1 MAAGDQDK
9 AMAGLLRRSLARDT
23 GAADCPDA
31 NVLAT
36 YYERSLDSKE
46 MARYD
51 LHLSQCPRC
60 REQMALM
67 VRAEENVQPLP
78 HRNWLWDWRLLAAGV
93 AALLVLT
100 VWGVRRSTII
110 PGNFRTA
117 NEPLV
122 AMSRPEQ
129 APAPQPPSP
138 SQDLLQAPPASAPQA
153 LVAPRGLDRAASK
166 TQSAAPAGP
175 RNPQNEDR
183 PLDGRNYDNL
193 LKLKPEAQT
202 TGQPSS
208 AADEKKEEAKSAAAP
223 ARIMPAP
230 MSPTEAPGTLSAV
243 GGTAGATAAGPVA
256 NQPAAADALRAKQT
270 ESAPR
275 ANSLGAKSSGV
286 LGQLSEQ
293 LSASTIIP
301 TPDASVMWRIAGAN
315 AIERTEDGGATW
327 NGQVVDP
334 DAQLT
339 AGAAPAKKVCWLVG
353 KGGMI
358 LVTKDITH
366 WKKIPAPIPA
376 DFTAVTAKSA
386 SSAVVTTANGQK
398 FSTQD
403 GGKKWVPADAR

>member
-9 AMAGLLRRSLARDT
+9 AMAGLLRRSLARDA

-31 NVLAT
+31 NALAT

-60 REQMALM
+60 REQIALM
-67 VRAEENVQPLP
+67 VRAEENAQPLV

-100 VWGVRRSTII
+100 VWGVRRSAII
-110 PGNFRTA
+110 PGNSRTA
-117 NEPLV
+117 DQPLV

-129 APAPQPPSP
+129 APAPQPAPP
-138 SQDLLQAPPASAPQA
+138 SQDSLQAPPASIPQA
-153 LVAPRGLDRAASK
+153 LVAPQALNRAASK
-166 TQSAAPAGP
+166 AQSAAPAEP

-183 PLDGRNYDNL
+183 PLNERNYDNL
-193 LKLKPEAQT
+193 LKLKPGAQT
-202 TGQPSS
+202 TDQPGSVT
-208 AADEKKEEAKSAAAP
+208 DEKKEEAKSAPAP

-230 MSPTEAPGTLSAV
+230 MSSTEAPGVFGGAV
-243 GGTAGATAAGPVA
+243 RGIGGATAGTAA
-256 NQPAAADALRAKQT
+256 NQPAVADSLRAKQT
-270 ESAPR
+270 ESVPR
-275 ANSLGAKSSGV
+275 ANSFGASRGV

-293 LSASTIIP
+293 RSASAIIQ
-301 TPDASVMWRIAGAN
+301 TPDPKVMWRIAGAN
-315 AIERTEDGGATW
+315 AIERTEDGGASW
-327 NGQVVDP
+327 RGQVVDL

-339 AGAAPAKKVCWLVG
+339 AGAAPATKVCWLVG

-366 WKKIPAPIPA
+366 WKKIPPPVPG
-376 DFTAVTAKSA
+376 DFTAVTAKNA

-403 GGKKWVPADAR
+403 GGKKWIPADPR